1 VTAAARSAAPAAGP
15 TSPVLGGAGT
25 PGAFLVPRTR
35 RVGLRDLLR
44 IAGSGLRSRMLRST
58 LTALGI
64 AIGVAAMMGVLAI
77 SESSRAALLAQLD
90 SLGTNLLTVT
100 AGETF
105 LGRDATL
112 PEEATAM
119 IGRIRPVDGTA
130 AVAQLSATVRRTDF
144 IDSEQTGGIAVQA
157 AELSLLDTLQGSMRS
172 GRWLDA
178 ATERYPAVVLGS
190 VAAERLGIDD
200 VSGPVMVWI
209 GDRWFSVVGIL
220 ELLPLAP
227 EIDRSVLV
235 GTTVARDLAG
245 WDGSP
250 STIYV
255 RTDPDHV
262 TEVRDV
268 LPATTNPENTE
279 AVDVSRPSDALEA
292 KAAAATTFTS
302 LFLGLGAVA
311 LLVGGLG
318 IANMML
324 MAVLE
329 RRAEIGLRRAL
340 GATRRQIAGQFLAEA
355 LLLSAIGGILGV
367 TIGCLIGVAYAQ
379 SQGWLVALP
388 LVGIVG
394 GIAAALAIGAVAG
407 LYPAL
412 RAASVSPTEA
422 LRAG

>member
-1 VTAAARSAAPAAGP
+1 M
-15 TSPVLGGAGT
+15 LGGAGM
-25 PGAFLVPRTR
+25 PGSFLVPSTR

-112 PEEATAM
+112 PEKATAM

-220 ELLPLAP
+220 ESLPLAP

-279 AVDVSRPSDALEA
+279 AVEVSRPSDALEA

-355 LLLSAIGGILGV
+355 LLLSAIGGIVGV

-379 SQGWLVALP
+379 SQGWLVGLP
-388 LVGIVG
+388 LVGIIG

>member
-1 VTAAARSAAPAAGP
+1 MTAAAGSAAPA
-15 TSPVLGGAGT
+15 TSPTLGGAGV
-25 PGAFLVPRTR
+25 PGAGYFPRTR
-35 RVGLRDLLR
+35 RVGLRDVLR
-44 IAGSGLRSRMLRST
+44 IAGSGLRSRKLRST

-100 AGETF
+100 AGQTF
-105 LGRDATL
+105 LGRDASL
-112 PEEATAM
+112 PEEATGM
-119 IGRIRPVDGTA
+119 IQRVRPVESSA
-130 AVAQLSATVRRTDF
+130 AVATLDATVRRTDF

-157 AELSLLDTLQGSMRS
+157 ADLSLLDTLQGSMQA

-178 ATERYPAVVLGS
+178 ATERYPAVVLGA

-220 ELLPLAP
+220 EALPLAP
-227 EIDRSVLV
+227 EIDRSVLI
-235 GTTVARDLAG
+235 GTTAARDLFG

-262 TEVRDV
+262 TDVRDV
-268 LPATTNPENTE
+268 LPATTNPANAE
-279 AVDVSRPSDALEA
+279 AVEVSRPSDALEA

-340 GATRRQIAGQFLAEA
+340 GATRHQIAGQFLAEA
-355 LLLSAIGGILGV
+355 LLLSAIGGVLGV
-367 TIGCLIGVAYAQ
+367 TLGCLIGIAYAQ
-379 SQGWLVALP
+379 TQGWLVSLP
-388 LVGIVG
+388 AVGIVG

>member
-1 VTAAARSAAPAAGP
+1 MTAAAGSATTAA
-15 TSPVLGGAGT
+15 SPPLGAGA
-25 PGAFLVPRTR
+25 PSAGWSPRTR
-35 RVGLRDLLR
+35 RVGLRDVLR
-44 IAGSGLRSRMLRST
+44 IAGSGLRSRLLRSS

-100 AGETF
+100 AGQTF

-112 PEEATAM
+112 AEDATSM
-119 IGRIRPVDGTA
+119 IGRIRPIESTA
-130 AVAQLSATVRRTDF
+130 AVTQLDATVRRTDF

-157 AELSLLDTLQGSMRS
+157 AELSLLDTLQGRMRS
-172 GRWLDA
+172 GHWLDA
-178 ATERYPAVVLGS
+178 ASEQYPAVVLGA
-190 VAAERLGIDD
+190 VTAERLGIDD

-209 GDRWFSVVGIL
+209 ADRWFSVVGIL
-220 ELLPLAP
+220 DTLPLAP
-227 EIDRSVLV
+227 EIDRSALV
-235 GTTVARDLAG
+235 GTTVARDLFG

-262 TEVRDV
+262 TDVRDV
-268 LPATTNPENTE
+268 LPATTNPENAE
-279 AVDVSRPSDALEA
+279 AVEVSRPSDALEA

-355 LLLSAIGGILGV
+355 LLLSAIGGVLGV
-367 TIGCLIGVAYAQ
+367 TLGCLIGIAYAQ
-379 SQGWLVALP
+379 TQGWLVALP
-388 LVGIVG
+388 VVGIVG

>member
-1 VTAAARSAAPAAGP
+1 MSAIAPP
-15 TSPVLGGAGT
+15 TTGHASPTFGGAGT
-25 PGAFLVPRTR
+25 PGAFVLPRTR
-35 RVGLRDLLR
+35 RVGLRDVLR
-44 IAGSGLRSRMLRST
+44 IAGSGLRSRKLRST

-64 AIGVAAMMGVLAI
+64 AIGVAAVMSVLAI

-100 AGETF
+100 AGQTF
-105 LGRDATL
+105 LGRDSTL
-112 PEEATAM
+112 PEEGTGM
-119 IGRIRPVDGTA
+119 IGRIRPVEGTA
-130 AVAQLSATVRRTDF
+130 AVAQLSATVRRTDY

-157 AELSLLDTLQGSMRS
+157 AELSLLDTLEGSMRS

-178 ATERYPAVVLGS
+178 ATEQYPAVVLGS

-200 VSGPVMVWI
+200 VSGPVNVWI

-220 ELLPLAP
+220 ESLPLVP

-235 GTTVARDLAG
+235 GTTIARDLAG

-268 LPATTNPENTE
+268 LPATTNPENPE
-279 AVDVSRPSDALEA
+279 AAEVSRPSDALEA

-388 LVGIVG
+388 LVGIIG
-394 GIAAALAIGAVAG
+394 GIAAALGIGAVAG
-407 LYPAL
+407 LYPAV

>member
-1 VTAAARSAAPAAGP
+1 MTSTGTAAASAEPG
-15 TSPVLGGAGT
+15 LGVV
-25 PGAFLVPRTR
+25 VPRGASDWPTR
-35 RVGLRDLLR
+35 RVGLGDVLR
-44 IAGSGLRSRMLRST
+44 IAGSGLRSRKLRST

-90 SLGTNLLTVT
+90 SLGTNLLTVS
-100 AGETF
+100 AGQTF
-105 LGRDATL
+105 LGQDAAL
-112 PEEATAM
+112 PDVATAM
-119 IGRIRPVDGTA
+119 IDRIAPVEGTA
-130 AVAQLSATVRRTDF
+130 AVASLDATVRRTDY

-157 AELSLLDTLQGSMRS
+157 AEASLLETLQGSIRS
-172 GRWLDA
+172 GRWLDS
-178 ATERYPAVVLGS
+178 ATERYPAVVLGA

-200 VSGPVMVWI
+200 VDGPVMVWL
-209 GDRWFSVVGIL
+209 GGRWFSVVGIL
-220 ELLPLAP
+220 DSLPLAP

-235 GTTVARDLAG
+235 GTPIARELFG

-255 RTDPDHV
+255 RTDADHV
-262 TEVRDV
+262 TDVRDV
-268 LPATTNPENTE
+268 LPATVNPENPE
-279 AVDVSRPSDALEA
+279 GAEVSRPSDALEA

-379 SQGWLVALP
+379 TQGWLVALP
-388 LVGIVG
+388 IAGIVG

-407 LYPAL
+407 LYPAV

>member
-1 VTAAARSAAPAAGP
+1 VTAAAGSAAPPVGQA
-15 TSPVLGGAGT
+15 SPVLGGAGT
-25 PGAFLVPRTR
+25 PGAFLAPRTR
-35 RVGLRDLLR
+35 RVRFRDVLR

-105 LGRDATL
+105 LGRDTTL

-157 AELSLLDTLQGSMRS
+157 AELSLLDTLQGSMRA

-190 VAAERLGIDD
+190 VAAGRLGIDD

-209 GDRWFSVVGIL
+209 GDHWFSVVGIL
-220 ELLPLAP
+220 ESLPLAP
-227 EIDRSVLV
+227 EIDRSVLI
-235 GTTVARDLAG
+235 GTTVARDLTG

-255 RTDPDHV
+255 RTDPDNV

-279 AVDVSRPSDALEA
+279 AVEVSRPSDALEA

-355 LLLSAIGGILGV
+355 LLLSAIGGIMGV

-407 LYPAL
+407 LYPAM